1 MSEPECE
8 SALEIDNPV
17 MRLSSRCSPVGLML
31 GMTLLS
37 GCGSSGRAPVSI
49 DAVALQIDPAHTGA
63 VRFSSV
69 TFPSAARW
77 SVDVG
82 GEASYALIAQGKV
95 FITTTSA
102 DSRTTH
108 LIALEQASGDVAWGP
123 IALAG
128 VGNAAYDSGQIFVA
142 HGFFDSPVVVESF
155 DAESGQPRWSA
166 TLDGQY
172 PAFPS
177 APVAAN
183 SVVYEDGNANDGTLY
198 ALDEATGAILWTL
211 PGKGGAYLAP
221 AATDSG
227 VYLAGQCS
235 TDDFDPGTGGL
246 VWSYFAGCAGGTGGT
261 PAIAND
267 LVYVPNGPNVAGV
280 SGPVLDAATG
290 KVSGTY
296 SADGPGAFAGQTG
309 YFVYQSVLR
318 GIDLSTGSVLWSFA
332 GQGELVASP
341 VAVNQYVFVGSV
353 LGDLYALDGATG
365 KQVWHVKLASSLPV
379 IGWSGGAPL
388 SGLTAGDGILVVP
401 VGNTVTA
408 YTLSENP

>member
-1 MSEPECE
+1 
-8 SALEIDNPV
+8 V
-17 MRLSSRCSPVGLML
+17 SRRGLML
-31 GMTLLS
+31 GMTFLG
-37 GCGSSGRAPVSI
+37 GCGSSGGVPVLI
-49 DAVALQIDPAHTGA
+49 DAVALQINPAHTGA

-102 DSRTTH
+102 DARTAH
-108 LIALEQASGDVAWGP
+108 LIALDQASGDVAWGP

-128 VGNAAYDSGQIFVA
+128 LGNAAYDGGQIFVA
-142 HGFFDSPVVVESF
+142 HGFFDRPVVVESF
-155 DAESGQPRWSA
+155 DAESGRPRWST
-166 TLDGQY
+166 TLDA
-172 PAFPS
+172 PDPSFAS

-183 SVVYEDGNANDGTLY
+183 GIVYENGNAHDGTLY
-198 ALDEATGAILWTL
+198 ALDEATGGILWTL
-211 PGKGGAYLAP
+211 PGEGGADLAP
-221 AATDSG
+221 AATDTG
-227 VYLAGQCS
+227 VYLAGACS

-246 VWSYFAGCAGGTGGT
+246 VWSYFAGCAGGTGGA

-267 LVYVPNGPNVAGV
+267 LLYVPNGPNVAGF

-290 KVSGTY
+290 KVSGKY

-309 YFVYQSVLR
+309 YFVYQRVLR
-318 GIDLSTGSVLWSFA
+318 GIALSTGSVLWSFT
-332 GQGELVASP
+332 GQGELLASP

-365 KQVWHVKLASSLPV
+365 NQVWHVKLASSLPV
-379 IGWSGGAPL
+379 IGWSGRAPL

-408 YTLSENP
+408 YALSENP